1 MRFRALIAPTAALGL
16 AALLMAPGLVAFTL
30 SGESLDVDTQRDA
43 RVFNNFTD
51 PGANNNVTP
60 DPDWPGFVG
69 APLAIWK
76 AVSEWGSEPHN
87 GNGAGDPHQGTVGSG
102 GANFDAVWQGLAF
115 EVGDPDSNIVSELSG
130 NGGATA
136 GFTETPTNDGWRIRF
151 YADPWKWKDGPDETN
166 LLVTTNRD
174 LQGIM
179 VQLYGFALGLRD
191 SNVAGASMNQG
202 TSDNQRR
209 SINADD
215 KAGIQAIYG
224 ALDPLVKPH
233 IDTVVHSG
241 GMLTLTG
248 FNFDTTA
255 TNEVWFTHD
264 GSSTDGVPVKVTGLS
279 SDGVSITC
287 AVPSNAGSGDVLVR
301 AGALTGGVGLS
312 NAMALDLGPSC
323 GAPVVKYCTAGTTAS
338 GCNALLSTVGTP
350 SASAPSGF
358 TVSAT
363 GVEGAKDGLF
373 FFGTNGRQAA
383 SWGSGTSFQC
393 VVPPVIRGG
402 LLLGSGTT
410 GLCDGALSQD
420 LNALWTAK
428 PAKNPGPGALVQAQL
443 WFRDPFNT
451 SNQTTSLSDALE
463 FSVCP

>member
-1 MRFRALIAPTAALGL
+1 MKPFKLIAPTAALGL
-16 AALLMAPGLVAFTL
+16 AALLMAPRLVAFTL
-30 SGESLDVDTQRDA
+30 SGESLDVDTQRDV

-51 PGANNNVTP
+51 ASANDNLTP
-60 DPDWPGFVG
+60 DPNWPGFVG

-87 GNGAGDPHQGTVGSG
+87 GNGAGDPHQSIVGSG
-102 GANFDAVWQGLAF
+102 KANFDAVWQGLAF
-115 EVGDPDSNIVSELSG
+115 EVGDPDSNIASELSG
-130 NGGATA
+130 TSGGVS
-136 GFTETPTNDGWRIRF
+136 GFTETPSNHGWRIRF
-151 YADPWKWKDGPDETN
+151 YAEPWVWMDGPDEPA
-166 LLVTTNRD
+166 VGRD
-174 LQGIM
+174 LQGVMTI
-179 VQLYGFALGLRD
+179 LYGFALGLGN
-191 SNVAGASMNQG
+191 STASGATMNPSTGSTTG
-202 TSDNQRR
+202 TSFR
-209 SINADD
+209 SINSDD

-264 GSSTDGVPVKVTGLS
+264 GSSTDGEPVKVTGLA
-279 SDGVSITC
+279 SDGATITC
-287 AVPSNAGSGDVLVR
+287 TVPSNAGSGDVLVR

-312 NAMALDLGPSC
+312 NAMAIDLGPSC
-323 GAPVVKYCTAGTTAS
+323 ALPPVSYCTAGTTAS

-358 TVSAT
+358 TVSAG

-402 LLLGSGTT
+402 LLLGTGTN

-451 SNQTTSLSDALE
+451 SNQTTSLSDAIE